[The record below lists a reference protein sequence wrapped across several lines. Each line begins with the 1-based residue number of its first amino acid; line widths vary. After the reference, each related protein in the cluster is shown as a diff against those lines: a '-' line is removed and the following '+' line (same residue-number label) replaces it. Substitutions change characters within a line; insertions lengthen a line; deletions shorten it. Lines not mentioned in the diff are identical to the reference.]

1 MTEFKSASTRYLYV
15 DLCFTIV
22 KENTTFKFIKYVIQ
36 KEGMTI
42 QKILYALY
50 MSKFF
55 SVWQSIVKPTKY
67 TRSKLL
73 LKLLTGVKRDVIE
86 DHAHEYAKNALS
98 YNSRE
103 NVINKIKDAQECG
116 VHVTILSAS
125 IDPVVKAFANIL
137 STDYICS
144 TLAYKNKLVTGTLK
158 FDMTGQ
164 KSRYVSTA
172 LHTTMITDNFEDI
185 EMQNTIDEFYI
196 VLKQRSHKKIW
207 DRVSKVKGYI
217 S

>member
-1 MTEFKSASTRYLYV
+1 MTEFKSASTRHLYV

-22 KENTTFKFIKYVIQ
+22 KENTTYKFIKYVIQ
-36 KEGMTI
+36 NEGMTI
-42 QKILYALY
+42 QQILYALY

-67 TRSKLL
+67 SRSKLL
-73 LKLLTGVKRDVIE
+73 LKLLTGIKRDVIE
-86 DHAHEYAKNALS
+86 DHAHRYAKDALS
-98 YNSRE
+98 YNSRK
-103 NVINKIKDAQECG
+103 NVISKIKDAQKCE

-144 TLAYKNKLVTGTLK
+144 TLDCKNRLVTGTLK

-164 KSRYVSTA
+164 KSGYVTTA
-172 LHTTMITDNFEDI
+172 SHTTMITDNLEDI

-196 VLKQRSHKKIW
+196 VLKHRSHKKIW
-207 DRVSKVKGYI
+207 NSVSKVKGYI